1 MSDLNNSGSCGIQ
14 DLNALLKNDTVDPKY
29 KVKTSAQAGSEFE
42 IYDAT
47 DANKT
52 AIIGYTLTQIAN
64 NMYGITVNTGQ
75 TKLMYTDAVAID
87 DVLNELDKAKK
98 LLKIKNKI
106 GIHGFLKIKKYI
118 KVPELDVNGDP
129 KLDEDG
135 NPIFLYFGISEKKM
149 KHSKYSKFNKKKAS
163 DNSLTH
169 KYDNTIVG
177 KILDYDDF
185 KEKLNTKEKLQKM
198 TNLTNPDNTI
208 ETKFAGTNKD
218 IHITVSGETG
228 ETSKSYKIGN
238 FSGWVEDPNYSNKMK
253 YDSNKVGKGS
263 NTAYKKYKTMYWKK
277 NTATGQNSSNG
288 GVYKKKK
295 KKNNQDTSVGTNE
308 TALDNIESTQLN
320 DMIADMDQNSPLLE
334 VGEDDKLDAYVLFK
348 LKKKPQNATEITV

>member
-1 MSDLNNSGSCGIQ
+1 MG
-14 DLNALLKNDTVDPKY
+14 ALLKNDTVDPKY

-118 KVPELDVNGDP
+118 KVPELDVDGDP

-185 KEKLNTKEKLQKM
+185 EDKLNTKAKLQKM
-198 TNLTNPDNTI
+198 TDLTNDT
-208 ETKFAGTNKD
+208 
-218 IHITVSGETG
+218 TG
-228 ETSKSYKIGN
+228 ENVAGSDKKIH
-238 FSGWVEDPNYSNKMK
+238 
-253 YDSNKVGKGS
+253 
-263 NTAYKKYKTMYWKK
+263 
-277 NTATGQNSSNG
+277 
-288 GVYKKKK
+288 
-295 KKNNQDTSVGTNE
+295 
-308 TALDNIESTQLN
+308 
-320 DMIADMDQNSPLLE
+320 
-334 VGEDDKLDAYVLFK
+334 
-348 LKKKPQNATEITV
+348 